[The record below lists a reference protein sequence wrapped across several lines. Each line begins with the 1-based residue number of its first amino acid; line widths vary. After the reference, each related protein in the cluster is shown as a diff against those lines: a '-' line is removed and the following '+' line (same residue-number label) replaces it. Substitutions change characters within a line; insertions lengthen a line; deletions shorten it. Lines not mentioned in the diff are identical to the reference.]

1 MKKPTY
7 ILTKELNDHLAD
19 LKKRLDFLESEN
31 KKYKK
36 LQAQYEAVMSKLN
49 KMGSLSKESKVE
61 KVDATNK
68 IKEVVTLDFVNKLYG
83 K

>member
-7 ILTKELNDHLAD
+7 ILTKELSEHLTG

-31 KKYKK
+31 KKHKK
-36 LQAQYEAVMSKLN
+36 LQAQYEAVISKLN
-49 KMGSLSKESKVE
+49 KMGGLSRESKAQKEV
-61 KVDATNK
+61 VTNT